1 MQFQIHY
8 VMKRIFVITL
18 LFTFIS
24 ITFAQSKKTFK
35 ADTTVDGLY
44 RIYEALELIE
54 NKYVDSSD
62 LNKLSES
69 AVSEMLRKLDPHS
82 IYISSKDV
90 QKANEALQGN
100 FEGVGVSFQI
110 IKDTIYV
117 TDVIKGGPAEH
128 VGIRRGDRI
137 IAIDTLN
144 ATGDTINN
152 QWVPRYMRGPKGSQV
167 VLTVLRGSR
176 QYTFNLTRG
185 RVPIYSVD
193 NYFLTDDSIGYLR
206 LLRFSRTSDNEV
218 TQAIKAL
225 KDQGMKALVLDLR
238 GNTGGYLDIATRLA
252 NEFIPKKSLIVYTQG
267 RHSPRRNIVS
277 NYKGCWREQPIVV
290 LIDEGSASASEILS
304 GAIQDWDRGI
314 LVGRRS
320 FGKGLVQQIYT
331 LRDGAQI
338 RLTTAR
344 YYTPSGRCIQKPY
357 AQGTDEYQKDYYERY
372 KHGELVSAD
381 SIHFPDSLRYTT
393 HAGRIVYGGGGI
405 MPDIFVPIDTTK
417 LTDYYVKIREQNLFE
432 IWCMQWAD
440 QHRAPYEQLGF
451 DYFLSCCDS
460 SYLTEQFTNYVSAQG
475 IDRDS
480 LSATADQDRI
490 LFTDQYIPILLK
502 AIIAKDL
509 YGVPYY
515 FRVIKDIDKIYLAGI
530 EQARKQIS
538 GATTK

>member
-1 MQFQIHY
+1 M
-8 VMKRIFVITL
+8 
-18 LFTFIS
+18 
-24 ITFAQSKKTFK
+24 
-35 ADTTVDGLY
+35 
-44 RIYEALELIE
+44 
-54 NKYVDSSD
+54 
-62 LNKLSES
+62 
-69 AVSEMLRKLDPHS
+69 
-82 IYISSKDV
+82 
-90 QKANEALQGN
+90 
-100 FEGVGVSFQI
+100 
-110 IKDTIYV
+110 
-117 TDVIKGGPAEH
+117 
-128 VGIRRGDRI
+128 
-137 IAIDTLN
+137 
-144 ATGDTINN
+144 
-152 QWVPRYMRGPKGSQV
+152 
-167 VLTVLRGSR
+167 
-176 QYTFNLTRG
+176 
-185 RVPIYSVD
+185 D

-381 SIHFPDSLRYTT
+381 SIHFPDSLKYTT
-393 HAGRIVYGGGGI
+393 HAGRVVYGGGGI

-417 LTDYYVKIREQNLFE
+417 LTDYYVKICEQNLFE

-440 QHRAPYEQLGF
+440 QHRALYEQLGF
-451 DYFLSCCDS
+451 DFFLSCCDS